1 MEAEKKRLKDL
12 EAGAFD
18 EDAFIAWDLEQ
29 QAKDDQK
36 RMDEIEMN
44 HLDGLISRE
53 EAMLARYGSD
63 LILFIGS
70 RTDGLHHLPFSVTG
84 VGAPHQC
91 PLSLEVALYFVEF
104 MLTCA
109 ILMTL
114 RVMTQAT
121 CGGRKDC

>member
-63 LILFIGS
+63 LILFVGS
-70 RTDGLHHLPFSVTG
+70 WATDGLHHLPPFSVTG
-84 VGAPHQC
+84 VGAHHHQC
-91 PLSLEVALYFVEF
+91 PLSLSSL
-104 MLTCA
+104 
-109 ILMTL
+109 
-114 RVMTQAT
+114 
-121 CGGRKDC
+121 